1 MSPRMDRT
9 KLSLK
14 WLEVFQLTARE
25 GSVQR
30 TGQVL
35 GLSNGTV
42 SHHISSLE
50 KAVGT
55 DLFDHRR
62 RPLVLTTAGQIL
74 LRRVDESMSALRLG
88 LTEVLSEDLGA
99 LLRVLRVSAIEDF
112 DPEVTP
118 RLAQLLL
125 NDLPSSDLSFRSAPS
140 HEILGQLQS
149 DETDIG
155 VASFDEVLAGPLT
168 QRLLLR
174 DPFVIVAPRDC
185 THTAQDYLADRTDLA
200 FLRYSKRQI
209 IGRRVEAQ
217 LRRMRLDITRRME
230 LESTAAALSLVSKGR
245 AWTITTALNCASSQ
259 QFLGELRILPMPDG
273 AFARKLSIFG
283 RENLPTG
290 LLDLAETHLRTLI
303 DAHVIRPMI
312 AVEPG
317 LKDQL
322 RLLPSSES
330 EDAE

>member
-1 MSPRMDRT
+1 MDRT

-14 WLEVFQLTARE
+14 WLEVFQHTARE

-30 TGQVL
+30 TGQAL
-35 GLSNGTV
+35 GLSNSTV

-62 RPLVLTTAGQIL
+62 RPLVLTTSGQIL
-74 LRRVDESMSALRLG
+74 LRRVDESMNSLRLG
-88 LTEVLSEDLGA
+88 LTEILSEDLSA
-99 LLRVLRVSAIEDF
+99 LLRVLRISTIEDF

-125 NDLPSSDLSFRSAPS
+125 GDLPSTDLSFQSAPS

-155 VASFDEVLAGPLT
+155 IASFDEVLAGPLM
-168 QRLLLR
+168 QRPLLR
-174 DPFVIVAPRDC
+174 DPFVIAAPRDC
-185 THTAQDYLADRTDLA
+185 THSAQDYLSNNTDLP

-209 IGRRVEAQ
+209 IGRRIEAQ
-217 LRRMRLDITRRME
+217 LRRLRLDIPRRIE
-230 LESTAAALSLVSKGR
+230 LESTAAALSLVAKGQ
-245 AWTITTALNCASSQ
+245 AWTITTALNCASLL
-259 QFLGELRILPMPDG
+259 QFMGELRVMPMPDG
-273 AFARKLSIFG
+273 AFARQLSVFG
-283 RENLPTG
+283 REDLPAG
-290 LLDLAETHLRTLI
+290 LLDLVETHLRALI
-303 DAHVIRPMI
+303 DDHVIKPMI
-312 AVEPG
+312 TVEPK

-322 RLLPSSES
+322 RLLPT
-330 EDAE
+330 D